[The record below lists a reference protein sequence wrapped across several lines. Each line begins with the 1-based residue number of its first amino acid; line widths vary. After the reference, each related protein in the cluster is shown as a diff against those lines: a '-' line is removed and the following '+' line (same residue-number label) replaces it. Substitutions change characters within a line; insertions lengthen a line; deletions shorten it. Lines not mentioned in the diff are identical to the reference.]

1 MLEGIAG
8 TYEGHRF
15 DFPGGWKEDTRN
27 AFTRAGRTEAE
38 TEVFDY
44 LKKLLHYRKNN
55 TVLQSGRMK
64 QFIPQDGIYVY
75 FRYNNEKTVMVM
87 TNNNEVEK
95 ELEMK
100 RFAEMLGGKTKA
112 TEITSGK
119 VIDLNN
125 VKIPAK
131 SVWVMEL

>member
-1 MLEGIAG
+1 
-8 TYEGHRF
+8 
-15 DFPGGWKEDTRN
+15 
-27 AFTRAGRTEAE
+27 
-38 TEVFDY
+38 
-44 LKKLLHYRKNN
+44 
-55 TVLQSGRMK
+55 
-64 QFIPQDGIYVY
+64 
-75 FRYNNEKTVMVM
+75 M

-131 SVWVMEL
+131 TVWVMEL

>member
-1 MLEGIAG
+1 M
-8 TYEGHRF
+8 
-15 DFPGGWKEDTRN
+15 
-27 AFTRAGRTEAE
+27 
-38 TEVFDY
+38 
-44 LKKLLHYRKNN
+44 
-55 TVLQSGRMK
+55 LQSGRMK